1 MSSKVYPYTHP
12 SITPVISLSI
22 RHLPVYDQLFANGGE
37 EGNVGLAPILL
48 IKWPGSFRLDRF
60 RALQPEPSTNRSCS
74 YTSATISSSSSSDL
88 SSSDSSSSTSSL
100 SSSLTSVVL
109 CRRWPRGMRESKH
122 DLKKFRNLFMF
133 AVPITI
139 KSTQGRHLR
148 EEHGETTKSS
158 VWYLIVVFSPE
169 VCSGK
174 PVIKM
179 KPTTDFSVKSSS
191 CQRLAFSTAFGR
203 CCW

>member
-74 YTSATISSSSSSDL
+74 YTSATISSSSSSDS
-88 SSSDSSSSTSSL
+88 SSSDSSTSSSSL

-148 EEHGETTKSS
+148 EEHDGGETTKS
-158 VWYLIVVFSPE
+158 
-169 VCSGK
+169 VCGN
-174 PVIKM
+174 I
-179 KPTTDFSVKSSS
+179 SS
-191 CQRLAFSTAFGR
+191 CCFLQKFVLVNPYWRWKNNGLFRQTLFVSTTCFVVVGR
-203 CCW
+203 R